1 MTKNEVEFQRAGR
14 NKYTQINNGYI
25 NGGEYR
31 KKFDSLS
38 DSRELNR
45 LIYQLAKKMLEHR
58 SGTEYE
64 DMYWI
69 DLDTLTVVAEELNA
83 KTVKEIVYSDKTK
96 RIVAEYKNDP
106 EKRLLTIHTHPSS
119 FPPSIPDFN
128 ANFENGYNMGLVICH
143 DGKVFLY
150 AADEELNENY
160 YNLLVAKKLNQG
172 YNDYEARLITL
183 QEMQET
189 FEIVIKEVMDNDGN
203 GK

>member
-1 MTKNEVEFQRAGR
+1 
-14 NKYTQINNGYI
+14 
-25 NGGEYR
+25 
-31 KKFDSLS
+31 
-38 DSRELNR
+38 
-45 LIYQLAKKMLEHR
+45 
-58 SGTEYE
+58 
-64 DMYWI
+64 
-69 DLDTLTVVAEELNA
+69 
-83 KTVKEIVYSDKTK
+83 
-96 RIVAEYKNDP
+96 
-106 EKRLLTIHTHPSS
+106 
-119 FPPSIPDFN
+119 
-128 ANFENGYNMGLVICH
+128 MGLVICH